1 MMMRDV
7 TTRQTVCVV
16 SQAYNLIQK
25 YIYISY
31 IKNNK
36 NKKI

>member
-16 SQAYNLIQK
+16 SQAYNLIKK
-25 YIYISY
+25 YIYLLH
-31 IKNNK
+31 
-36 NKKI
+36 